1 MHLLQLAR
9 QAILTPANIQ
19 DSDIEKLMNHLL
31 SAEVDAADIYFQS
44 SHSES
49 WVLES
54 GIVKEGHHSIE
65 QGAGVRAVS
74 GEKQV
79 LPTVI
84 VWKSPFC
91 LMLLT
96 T

>member
-1 MHLLQLAR
+1 MG
-9 QAILTPANIQ
+9 T
-19 DSDIEKLMNHLL
+19 
-31 SAEVDAADIYFQS
+31 
-44 SHSES
+44 
-49 WVLES
+49 ES